1 MQLYQAI
8 LIALMTYLSS
18 ECVPWLMG
26 DFGGYYVLSKPL
38 ASGLIVGFIMNN
50 IPMGITIGAAVQT
63 LYLASMSVG
72 GAIQTD
78 IAVVAYP
85 AVALGVIAG
94 DSNVAIALATTFGI
108 LGILVWNTMQ
118 FFNVLWGNF
127 AYKEAE
133 KGNYAGI
140 VKYHV
145 GGAQLTTFLLRFVPT
160 FLVCYYGADYIS
172 NISNFAPEWLMHAL
186 GVAGGILPAVGI
198 TMLTSLL
205 IKELSDWAYLMIGFV
220 MVVYFQFDLIA
231 VAVIAVII
239 TVLSYKNNQLKEPAS
254 NQKRAEENS
263 DMEVE
268 F

>member
-1 MQLYQAI
+1 MELYQAI
-8 LIALMTYLSS
+8 LIALFTYLAA

-38 ASGLIVGFIMNN
+38 ASGLIVGLILGDVKTGVMV
-50 IPMGITIGAAVQT
+50 GATVQT

-85 AVALGVIAG
+85 AVALGVIAK
-94 DSNVAIALATTFGI
+94 DANVAIALATTFGI

-118 FFNVLWGNF
+118 FFNVIWGNL
-127 AYKEAE
+127 AYKEATQ
-133 KGNYAGI
+133 GNYKGI
-140 VKYHV
+140 IKYHV
-145 GGAQLTTFLLRFVPT
+145 GGSQLTTFLLRFVPT
-160 FLVCYYGADYIS
+160 FLVCYFGADYVSKIAT
-172 NISNFAPEWLMHAL
+172 FAPDWLMNSL
-186 GVAGGILPAVGI
+186 GVIGGILPAVGI

-205 IKELSDWAYLMIGFV
+205 IKELPDWAYLMIGFV
-220 MVVYFQFDLIA
+220 LVVYFQFDLIA
-231 VAVIAVII
+231 VAIVATII
-239 TVLSYKNNQLKEPAS
+239 TVILYTNSKSNGEQILSKSQDED
-254 NQKRAEENS
+254 